1 MQAIPCAF
9 SAVLCIYKIVPPEL
23 QRDPPGNRRQL
34 SRKNVVAPA
43 IITRS
48 AMYKRPTYL
57 DLNAVYFFYQLST
70 HEQIILT
77 KIIVYFFETM
87 L

>member
-1 MQAIPCAF
+1 
-9 SAVLCIYKIVPPEL
+9 
-23 QRDPPGNRRQL
+23 
-34 SRKNVVAPA
+34 
-43 IITRS
+43 
-48 AMYKRPTYL
+48 MYKRPTYL